1 MKKILLALI
10 SIAVI
15 ISFCSFQLPSARAET
30 TTQPGN
36 IFTGKVEKV
45 TPTVGR
51 SPSEPRCKILAVSD
65 TGEKFTFFVPGN
77 APVTDVNG
85 KDMSDGGKKI
95 GGLLL
100 KKGQRI
106 EVKYSIITNGS
117 SITNGQN
124 GAISVRCLD

>member
-10 SIAVI
+10 TIAVI
-15 ISFCSFQLPSARAET
+15 TSFCSAET
-30 TTQPGN
+30 TAQPES

-45 TPTVGR
+45 TPTIYR
-51 SPSEPRCKILAVSD
+51 SQTQPYCKILAAAD
-65 TGEKFTFFVPGN
+65 NGEKSIFFVPKT
-77 APVTDVNG
+77 ASVTDAAG
-85 KDMSDGGKKI
+85 KDMYEGGKL

-106 EVKYSIITNGS
+106 EVKYSVITNGS

-124 GAISVRCLD
+124 GAISIRCLD